1 MVGVSGMRDERGL
14 TLVELLVAIV
24 ILGMIL
30 IPLLTI
36 MTGAT
41 VRTLANEKGATN
53 LYIAQEVIEKIRM
66 NHGIYKVDRN
76 SDGSERT
83 YCFSKVTGI
92 CDGYQPFP
100 SDFEHELMLEN
111 NQMIEL
117 TVSKV
122 SDHPSFNQVEVV
134 VANTVLDSEGAVKKK
149 NGIEFVTAV
158 KR

>member
-1 MVGVSGMRDERGL
+1 MKDERGL

-24 ILGMIL
+24 ILGMVL

-36 MTGAT
+36 MTGTT
-41 VRTLANEKGATN
+41 VRTVANEKGATN
-53 LYIAQEVIEKIRM
+53 LYIAQEVMEKIRM
-66 NHGIYKVDRN
+66 NHGIYKVDRD

-92 CDGYQPFP
+92 CDGYQSLR
-100 SDFEHELMLEN
+100 SDFEHELMIEN
-111 NQMIEL
+111 DQMIEL

-122 SDHPSFNQVEVV
+122 IDHPSFNQVEVL
-134 VANTVLDSEGAVKKK
+134 VANVRLDDEGVVKKK